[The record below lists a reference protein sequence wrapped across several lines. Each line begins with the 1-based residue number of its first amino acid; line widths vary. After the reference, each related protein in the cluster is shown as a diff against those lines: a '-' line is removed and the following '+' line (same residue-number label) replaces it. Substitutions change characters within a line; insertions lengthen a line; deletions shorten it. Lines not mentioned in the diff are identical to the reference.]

1 MPKIDKIKRAIIWL
15 RKSLEVTEKTELPG
29 TITDEIR
36 PILDAFGWDRLKEVQ
51 NNTVSGTATTSVD
64 GPVVP
69 PDVIRLIVLCS
80 VNHTEPLIT
89 VFHHLWVDLKPPGA
103 NSVGVSRPQSVPGS
117 AAAEEIRVPIQR
129 KFLMRP
135 GENLRAR
142 ASPATGVG
150 ITLEMRQ
157 LFVDLPFGEY
167 IPPV

>member
-1 MPKIDKIKRAIIWL
+1 MADKIKRAIIWL
-15 RKSLEVTEKTELPG
+15 RKSLDITERTDVPG
-29 TITDEIR
+29 SINDEIR
-36 PILDAFGWDRLKEVQ
+36 PILDAFGWDRLKEVE
-51 NNTVSGTATTSVD
+51 NSTVSGTATTSVN
-64 GPVVP
+64 GPTVP
-69 PDVIRLIVLCS
+69 DDVIRLVVMCS
-80 VNHTEPLIT
+80 VNHTDRSVL

-117 AAAEEIRVPIQR
+117 AAAEEIRVPVQR

-157 LFVDLPFGEY
+157 LFVDLPIGEY
-167 IPPV
+167 VPPV